1 MVSEIKTILQKLSTH
16 RLIPIATIDHPDKAA
31 ILSAILLENSLPV
44 IEILFQTDAAC
55 ESIKKIRQEHGDML
69 IGAGTILTPD
79 QAVMAKN
86 AGADFMVSP
95 GFNPRTVGFCIKNNI
110 PIIPGVDS
118 PSLIEAAM
126 DKGITFVKFY
136 PAQASGGIDYLKAI
150 AGPYKDIRIMPTGGI
165 TPDNLMNY
173 LSYEKVIA
181 CGASWIAPSSAL
193 SSNDFE
199 TIRRR
204 IRIMTALLEK
214 K

>member
-1 MVSEIKTILQKLSTH
+1 MVSAKKTILQKLSAH
-16 RLIPIATIDHPDKAA
+16 RLVPIAFVNHPEQALA
-31 ILSAILLENSLPV
+31 LSTVLTQNGLPV
-44 IEILFQTDAAC
+44 IEILFQTDAAVK
-55 ESIKKIRQEHGDML
+55 SIQKIREDFPDML
-69 IGAGTILTPD
+69 IGAGTILTPE
-79 QAVMAKN
+79 QAVTATN
-86 AGADFMVSP
+86 AGADFLVSP
-95 GFNPRTVGFCIKNNI
+95 GFNPRTVDFCIKNRI

-126 DKGITFVKFY
+126 DKGIQLVKFY

-165 TPDNLMNY
+165 TPDNLTSY
-173 LSYEKVIA
+173 LSYEKVAA

-204 IRIMTALLEK
+204 IRIMRALLK
-214 K
+214 SN